1 MTTNQIQSFAILGYC
16 LEWLRAKKN
25 TVLILEHLTRS
36 TIKNSFW
43 LNSSTIKCTEVIKLL
58 LSLVGI
64 GKNFM
69 QKSEFK
75 HVK

>member
-43 LNSSTIKCTEVIKLL
+43 LNSSTIKCT
-58 LSLVGI
+58 
-64 GKNFM
+64 
-69 QKSEFK
+69 
-75 HVK
+75 